1 MWLLID
7 QWWWWGEVDNDDD
20 DEVDNDDDDEV
31 DNDDDGVDD
40 DDDEV
45 DNDDNDD
52 DDNEANLEAK
62 NHLPRSLAGWPA
74 LIKTQIE
81 AHFLQPPWWGFFGSI
96 MYYSS
101 IVIFIW
107 IHSLDLTTN
116 HNHYDHLHNNLNPWF
131 WLEVR

>member
-7 QWWWWGEVDNDDD
+7 QWWWWG
-20 DEVDNDDDDEV
+20 EVDNDDDDEV

-81 AHFLQPPWWGFFGSI
+81 AHFLQPRRDEDFLAQLCIIRVLWFSSESI
-96 MYYSS
+96 LS
-101 IVIFIW
+101 ISLPIIIIMIIFI
-107 IHSLDLTTN
+107 II
-116 HNHYDHLHNNLNPWF
+116 
-131 WLEVR
+131 